1 MWISH
6 GIAPNLITRGLKFAI
21 DLAQDSDYGTTT
33 DVMPSIIGKRQPP
46 RRTKVTTS
54 TLHTRLAI
62 VTGATGGMG
71 SACAHR
77 FAADGWSM
85 ILCDLHEA
93 RLRTLAAP
101 LHAPGLQID
110 LLAADVA
117 SAEFP
122 ARLAQIIGDR
132 PIGAVVHTAG
142 LSPTMGSPEQIMGV
156 NYDASVRLV
165 TLIRDRMARGS
176 CAVLIASSAGHST
189 TQPDILAAIEAIPDG
204 GDGTSLLP
212 FASGSSGYS
221 YSISKRAVQ
230 RLVERQAMA
239 FGKQGARIM
248 SISPG
253 LIDTPMGRAEQKA
266 HPQMDQM
273 LAVTPLGRYGT
284 SDEIARVA
292 LFLCSSGASF
302 LSGSDI
308 KVDGG
313 VLAAMSV
320 VSAPS

>member
-1 MWISH
+1 
-6 GIAPNLITRGLKFAI
+6 
-21 DLAQDSDYGTTT
+21 
-33 DVMPSIIGKRQPP
+33 
-46 RRTKVTTS
+46 
-54 TLHTRLAI
+54 LAI
-62 VTGATGGMG
+62 ITGAAGGMG

-85 ILCDLHEA
+85 ILCDLDEE

-110 LLAADVA
+110 LLAANVA
-117 SAEFP
+117 SEEFLP
-122 ARLAQIIGDR
+122 RLAKMIGNR

-142 LSPTMGSPEQIMGV
+142 LSPTMGTPEQIMAV

-165 TLIRDRMARGS
+165 ALIRHRMATGG
-176 CAVLIASSAGHST
+176 CAVLIASSSGYAT
-189 TQPDILAAIEAIPDG
+189 TQPEVLAAIDAIPDD
-204 GDGTSLLP
+204 GDGSSLLP
-212 FASGSSGYS
+212 FAGGSSGYS
-221 YSISKRAVQ
+221 YSISKKAVQ

-273 LAVTPLGRYGT
+273 LSVTPLGRYGT
-284 SDEIARVA
+284 SDEIAKVA
-292 LFLCSSGASF
+292 LFLCSSGSSF

-313 VLAAMSV
+313 VLASMSLTPAQ
-320 VSAPS
+320 S